1 MLPIWK
7 DKLSIEKITDRWS
20 QEIQPPTSREELL
33 DFFETAWW
41 RGEWKTD
48 SPLTPLALL
57 KSMYRSARE
66 RDLTTLV
73 FVTKEDGT
81 ISEGIE
87 LAGGGLLFDDVNELE
102 RPTIPVPSNDP
113 ETWTDASCAAPFEL
127 LSQTPSR
134 KYYRDR
140 TIQFLMMEIDRRQF
154 VRLLAAHG
162 LDIPTFWG
170 LPIEKPSELH
180 EKALNSTHRKQV
192 PPACLEVRKRG
203 GKPVK
208 LEKVKQEMR
217 RDIQERRQTVAS
229 LRAMREKE
237 LQDYGGGV
245 SRDTG
250 RKARAAVLSEIAEET
265 MRRDI
270 GEGRLTLTGLREM
283 LEKELEERYGVSRD
297 TARKARDVVLSE
309 FVEESN
315 RDK

>member
-1 MLPIWK
+1 MLPICR

-41 RGEWKTD
+41 LGQWKTD
-48 SPLTPLALL
+48 GPLTPLALL

-73 FVTKEDGT
+73 FVTT

-87 LAGGGLLFDDVNELE
+87 LADGSLQFDVNDLMKP
-102 RPTIPVPSNDP
+102 RILLPSNDP
-113 ETWTDASCAAPFEL
+113 ETWTEASCAAAFEV
-127 LSQTPSR
+127 LSQTSSR
-134 KYYRDR
+134 EYYPDR
-140 TIQFLMMEIDRRQF
+140 TIQFLMMEIDRHQF
-154 VRLLAAHG
+154 VRLLTTYG
-162 LDIPTFWG
+162 LDLPKFWRP
-170 LPIEKPSELH
+170 PIEKPSELH
-180 EKALNSTHRKQV
+180 EKAQNSTHRKQV
-192 PPACLEVRKRG
+192 PPARLEVRKRG
-203 GKPVK
+203 PGPVK
-208 LEKVKQEMR
+208 LEKVKQEIR
-217 RDIQERRQTVAS
+217 RDIQEGRQTVAR

-237 LQDYGGGV
+237 LQEYGGGV

-270 GEGRLTLTGLREM
+270 GEGRLTPTGLREM

>member
-20 QEIQPPTSREELL
+20 QEIQPPTSWEELL
-33 DFFETAWW
+33 DFFKTAWW
-41 RGEWKTD
+41 RGQWKTD
-48 SPLTPLALL
+48 GPLTPLALL
-57 KSMYRSARE
+57 KSMYRSERG

-73 FVTKEDGT
+73 FVTKED
-81 ISEGIE
+81 EGIE
-87 LAGGGLLFDDVNELE
+87 LADGGLLFDANELE
-102 RPTIPVPSNDP
+102 RPAILVPSNDP
-113 ETWTDASCAAPFEL
+113 ETWTEASCAAAFEV
-127 LSQTPSR
+127 LSRTRSR
-134 KYYRDR
+134 KYYPDR
-140 TIQFLMMEIDRRQF
+140 TIQFLMMEIDRHQF

-162 LDIPTFWG
+162 LDLPTFWG

-180 EKALNSTHRKQV
+180 EKAPNSTHRKQV
-192 PPACLEVRKRG
+192 PPTCLEVRKRG
-203 GKPVK
+203 VKPVK
-208 LEKVKQEMR
+208 LEKAKQEMR

-270 GEGRLTLTGLREM
+270 GEGRLTPTGLREM

-297 TARKARDVVLSE
+297 MARKARDVVLSE